1 MGVKFERS
9 NQHVLAVLMFLT
21 NPTQLICDIKSG
33 LQGMRDGPKKKRLLM
48 INSLSRANKSPSLHL
63 DVIKT
68 VFNSNLRFRTL
79 SFVFLFDSTKFYF
92 LTKPICSTTFQM
104 F

>member
-33 LQGMRDGPKKKRLLM
+33 LQGMRDGPKK
-48 INSLSRANKSPSLHL
+48 
-63 DVIKT
+63 T
-68 VFNSNLRFRTL
+68 VTN
-79 SFVFLFDSTKFYF
+79 D
-92 LTKPICSTTFQM
+92 
-104 F
+104 